1 MAEQNKQPQNNQK
14 PEQDVNQLLKVR
26 REKLAA
32 LQEAGKDPFR
42 ITRYDQTHHTDE
54 AKELYIAHEEKLLAG
69 HAAPNVEGMEEAE
82 AREVLN
88 ADYNERRAIMDADPI
103 MVSIAGRMMFKRVM
117 GKASFCNI
125 QDLKGTIQVYV
136 AKDAIGEEAY
146 ADFKKS
152 DIGDIYG
159 IKGYV
164 FRTKT
169 GEISI
174 HAVEMTML
182 TKSLQ
187 ILPEK
192 FHGLT
197 DTDTRYR
204 QRYVDLI
211 MNADSKEVFIKR
223 SRIIKEIRKFLDGR
237 DFMEVETP
245 MLVSNAGGAA
255 ARPFETHYNALDED
269 VKLRISLELYLKR
282 LIVGGLERVYEI
294 GRVFRNEGVDTR
306 HNPEFTLMELYQ
318 AYTDYEGMME
328 LTESMFR
335 YLAEAVLGTTRFVY
349 NGIELDFGKPFE
361 RITMIDCIKKYAGVD
376 FDAVTTDEEAKAI
389 AREHNVEFEDRHTK
403 GDIVNLFFEEYCE
416 ENLIQPTFVTDHPL
430 AISPLTKKRPDDPNK
445 VERFELFINT
455 WEMCN
460 AYSELNDPI
469 DQRERFAAQDAAFE
483 AGDEEANHTDEDF
496 LNALSIGMP
505 PTGGIGY
512 GIDRL
517 VMLLTNSQAIRDVLL
532 FPTMK
537 TLDPKKAENK
547 AEKAAVNGS
556 AEDATVSAPS
566 VQIDLSKVK
575 IEPLFADDV
584 DFETFS
590 KSDFRVVKIEA
601 CEAVPKSKKLLKFT
615 LNDGTDR
622 KRTILSGIHEY
633 YEPEELV
640 GKTCVAITNLP
651 PRKMMGIDSEGM
663 LISAVYEYDGRE
675 GLNLLMLDDSIP
687 AGAKLY

>member
-1 MAEQNKQPQNNQK
+1 MAENKQ
-14 PEQDVNQLLKVR
+14 QDTNKLLQVR
-26 REKLAA
+26 RDKLAE
-32 LQEAGKDPFR
+32 LQAAGKDPFE
-42 ITRYDQTHHTDE
+42 ITKYDVTNHSEDV
-54 AKELYIAHEEKLLAG
+54 KETYIAHETELLAG
-69 HAAPNVEGMEEAE
+69 RPAPDVEGLDDEQKK
-82 AREVLN
+82 EVLTN
-88 ADYNERRAIMDADPI
+88 DYNERRAIMDASPI
-103 MVSIAGRMMFKRVM
+103 HVSIAGRMMFKRVM

-125 QDLKGTIQVYV
+125 QDLKGNIQVYV
-136 AKDAIGEEAY
+136 ARDAIGEESY

-159 IKGYV
+159 VKGYA

-174 HAVEMTML
+174 HAEEMTL
-182 TKSLQ
+182 LSKSLQ

-197 DTDTRYR
+197 DTDMRYR

-211 MNADSKEVFIKR
+211 MNQESKAVFIKR
-223 SRIIKEIRKFLDGR
+223 SQILKEIRNFLAGR

-255 ARPFETHYNALDED
+255 ARPFETHYNALNED

-282 LIVGGLERVYEI
+282 LIVGGLERVFEI

-335 YLAEAVLGTTRFVY
+335 YLAEKVCGSTKISY
-349 NGIELDFGKPFE
+349 NGIEIDFGKPFE
-361 RITMIDCIKKYAGVD
+361 RLTMNDAIKKYTGID
-376 FDAVTTDEEAKAI
+376 FDQVADDAEAKKLADEHHI
-389 AREHNVEFEDRHTK
+389 AYEDRHKK
-403 GDIVNLFFEEYCE
+403 GDIINLFFEEFCE
-416 ENLIQPTFVTDHPL
+416 EKLIQPTFIMDHPIE
-430 AISPLTKKRPDDPNK
+430 ISPLTKKKPSDPSK

-469 DQRERFAAQDAAFE
+469 DQRERFAAQDANAA
-483 AGDEEANHTDEDF
+483 AGDDEAEHTDEDF
-496 LNALSIGMP
+496 LNALEIGMP

-517 VMLLTNSQAIRDVLL
+517 VMLLTDSQAIRDVLL

-537 TLDPKKAENK
+537 TLNDVNKKNDVKSKAAEEVKAEP
-547 AEKAAVNGS
+547 EK
-556 AEDATVSAPS
+556 
-566 VQIDLSKVK
+566 IDFSKVK
-575 IEPLFADDV
+575 VEPLFEEAV
-584 DFETFS
+584 DFDTFS
-590 KSDFRVVKIEA
+590 KSDFRAVKVKE
-601 CEAVPKSKKLLKFT
+601 CVAVPKSKKLLQFT
-615 LNDGTDR
+615 LDDGTGTD
-622 KRTILSGIHEY
+622 RTILSGIHAY
-633 YEPEELV
+633 YEPEELI
-640 GKTCVAITNLP
+640 GKTLIAITNLP
-651 PRKMMGIDSEGM
+651 PRAMMGIDSCGM
-663 LISAVYEYDGRE
+663 LLSAIHEEE
-675 GLNLLMLDDSIP
+675 GEEKLHLLMVDDHIP